1 MAAWM
6 QLPRA
11 DLALWEHGL
20 MMPVMLI
27 PMLHPI
33 DVYAGRTGHGLH
45 RRHVMLSSPG
55 GNVDTTP
62 KPAVRSAG
70 SDGGR
75 REAMAT
81 MRQRELSDFL
91 VRLGDEPDLF
101 EEYVKNRAGVLEREG
116 LARGDRDAI
125 LSGDLREIRAR
136 LRNGHSEPE
145 AMVVMEGE
153 PEREGEPEPEEP
165 PTVMEPEEP
174 PTVMEPE
181 PEEPK
186 AG

>member
-1 MAAWM
+1 
-6 QLPRA
+6 
-11 DLALWEHGL
+11 
-20 MMPVMLI
+20 MP
-27 PMLHPI
+27 
-33 DVYAGRTGHGLH
+33 
-45 RRHVMLSSPG
+45 
-55 GNVDTTP
+55 
-62 KPAVRSAG
+62 
-70 SDGGR
+70 
-75 REAMAT
+75 T

-101 EEYVKNRAGVLEREG
+101 DEYVKNRVGVLEREG
-116 LARGDRDAI
+116 VTPADRDAI

-153 PEREGEPEPEEP
+153 PEQEGEPEPEEP

-174 PTVMEPE
+174 PAVEPE
-181 PEEPK
+181 PEREPE

>member
-1 MAAWM
+1 
-6 QLPRA
+6 
-11 DLALWEHGL
+11 
-20 MMPVMLI
+20 
-27 PMLHPI
+27 
-33 DVYAGRTGHGLH
+33 
-45 RRHVMLSSPG
+45 
-55 GNVDTTP
+55 
-62 KPAVRSAG
+62 
-70 SDGGR
+70 
-75 REAMAT
+75 MAT
-81 MRQRELSDFL
+81 VRQRELSDFL

-116 LARGDRDAI
+116 VTLADRDAI

-136 LRNGHSEPE
+136 LKNGYSEPE

-153 PEREGEPEPEEP
+153 PEREGEPPEPEEP

-181 PEEPK
+181 PEREPE

>member
-1 MAAWM
+1 
-6 QLPRA
+6 
-11 DLALWEHGL
+11 
-20 MMPVMLI
+20 
-27 PMLHPI
+27 
-33 DVYAGRTGHGLH
+33 
-45 RRHVMLSSPG
+45 MLSSPL
-55 GNVDTTP
+55 GNVDTTR
-62 KPAVRSAG
+62 KTAVRSAG
-70 SDGGR
+70 SKGGR

-116 LARGDRDAI
+116 VTPADRDAI

>member
-1 MAAWM
+1 
-6 QLPRA
+6 
-11 DLALWEHGL
+11 
-20 MMPVMLI
+20 
-27 PMLHPI
+27 
-33 DVYAGRTGHGLH
+33 
-45 RRHVMLSSPG
+45 
-55 GNVDTTP
+55 
-62 KPAVRSAG
+62 
-70 SDGGR
+70 
-75 REAMAT
+75 MAT

-91 VRLGDEPDLF
+91 VRLGDEPELF
-101 EEYVKNRAGVLEREG
+101 EAYVQNRAGVLEREG
-116 LARGDRDAI
+116 VTPADRDAI

-136 LRNGHSEPE
+136 LGNGHSEPE